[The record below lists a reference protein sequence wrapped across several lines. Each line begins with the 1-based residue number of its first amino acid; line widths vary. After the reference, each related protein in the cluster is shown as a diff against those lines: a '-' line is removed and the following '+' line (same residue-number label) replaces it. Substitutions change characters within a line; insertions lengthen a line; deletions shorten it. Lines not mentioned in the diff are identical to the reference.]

1 MTMAQDALN
10 QTKADK
16 VLTSDINKATTFEEI
31 QMLLHNAVERSPELG
46 LTRDVETGQ
55 FVRRNPLTPAEQDA
69 AAAGEK
75 VAANAPR
82 EFKKTETIGGQKFDF
97 VASSAEALEL
107 QIESARAVAKALTAD
122 VAVTP
127 RSVRATVSRN
137 AEQDVLDK
145 VDADMA
151 LRRGEI
157 STAEYL
163 ERTHA

>member
-1 MTMAQDALN
+1 MATDGFTMKSNKALDA
-10 QTKADK
+10 
-16 VLTSDINKATTFEEI
+16 DINKVATFQEL
-31 QMLLHNAVERSPELG
+31 QSLLHNAVERSPELG

-107 QIESARAVAKALTAD
+107 QI
-122 VAVTP
+122 
-127 RSVRATVSRN
+127 
-137 AEQDVLDK
+137 
-145 VDADMA
+145 
-151 LRRGEI
+151 
-157 STAEYL
+157 
-163 ERTHA
+163 